1 MRGWWN
7 CGVHPKSLST
17 YCFLVKCSVPTCLDS
32 LVLKEWKANIYE
44 MLKSIPYILPEN
56 SDAYFDS
63 IDSRLS
69 DYELYQE
76 DAPMLL
82 ELAIWK
88 TKITHQSSQNAA
100 DMRLHSRADSL
111 SMVTII
117 VRNVLSYL

>member
-1 MRGWWN
+1 MYVQIPPESQPSPRFASRFSDIRSER
-7 CGVHPKSLST
+7 P
-17 YCFLVKCSVPTCLDS
+17 LDS
-32 LVLKEWKANIYE
+32 LVLKECKTNIYG
-44 MLKSIPYILPEN
+44 MLQCIPYILPEN
-56 SDAYFDS
+56 SDEYFDS

-88 TKITHQSSQNAA
+88 SKITHQFSQNAA
-100 DMRLHSRADSL
+100 HMRLQSRADSL

-117 VRNVLSYL
+117 VRNVLSFL